1 MWEVSVRGE
10 VLGERGAGGATH
22 STRGHCAAHEPSKVG
37 GGRRPTA
44 DGPSAHRRR
53 GARQRGAPSETP
65 FQRERGVDNR
75 LVGDGKIVAHLDFRA
90 HRETKI
96 GIHPVQ
102 LVEVEPKLRFG
113 DENHIVF
120 PVAEVAIAPHVGK
133 TAERHGTGG
142 EVAIPRARELP
153 GIGLRL
159 LGQVL
164 VHGRNREAGVVRR
177 GVPSVGHADEI
188 GIVVAEFVAQA
199 AVVLNVGGEGRFAQ
213 RELA

>member
-1 MWEVSVRGE
+1 M
-10 VLGERGAGGATH
+10 
-22 STRGHCAAHEPSKVG
+22 
-37 GGRRPTA
+37 
-44 DGPSAHRRR
+44 
-53 GARQRGAPSETP
+53 
-65 FQRERGVDNR
+65 
-75 LVGDGKIVAHLDFRA
+75 
-90 HRETKI
+90 
-96 GIHPVQ
+96 Q

-120 PVAEVAIAPHVGK
+120 PVFEVAIAPHVGK

-164 VHGRNREAGVVRR
+164 VHGRNREAGLVRR

-188 GIVVAEFVAQA
+188 GIVVAEFVAQPA
-199 AVVLNVGGEGRFAQ
+199 IVLNVGGEGRFAQ
-213 RELA
+213 RKLARDLPVGRFHTLVGVVHVDEIERVAPTVGTKLFDRGGPTWARGLVFGVELTTEVVVQLDVLGLCRAREGGEQHEEQEHESGAHGEMENK